1 MSLTLTLPTVNE
13 LTARCG
19 PLRTVLADSGPID
32 IQAEHDAVYSME
44 ILGGK
49 TLRES
54 VINDETRPIL
64 IIRLVEYRDP
74 VTHTTRYGVEK
85 WSAIGY
91 RTVDHAVRLV
101 SDTEYERQVRAEF
114 SEPSLA
120 MGRKRSTGHGL
131 ATFYDVTDVI

>member
-1 MSLTLTLPTVNE
+1 MSLTLTLPTVDE
-13 LTARCG
+13 LTALCG
-19 PLRTVLADSGPID
+19 PLRTVLADSGLVD
-32 IQAEHDAVYSME
+32 IQTEHDAVYSLE

-54 VINDETRPIL
+54 VISDEARPVL

-85 WSAIGY
+85 WSAVGF
-91 RTVDHAVRLV
+91 RTVDHTVRLV
-101 SDTEYERQVRAEF
+101 SDAEYERQVRAEF

-120 MGRKRSTGHGL
+120 IGRERSTGGGL
-131 ATFYDVTDVI
+131 AAFYDVTDVI